1 MKVSLISLCQSFLIN
16 FSCCNCSIFSL
27 YVCKGDN
34 KIFILSL
41 IYVTHRLLLWSSIQG
56 STRIWKSCDFSPWTP
71 CEGRSK
77 GKIYLNEFAVW
88 SNAQVGLYKMKI
100 NVVQGP
106 GIFFIIPCIDTYK
119 KVDLRTVSFDVPP
132 QEVRHWSWVMIKT
145 SSMSIFKRDKVFI
158 KVHPSSAPLCSL
170 SQLILINGTRPVIGH
185 LTMTKCWVPCKV
197 QIAIRTKHLLRC
209 LVESP
214 SPWINEMNVSRCWLV
229 TPWLWLWMPWSTT
242 GSLIL
247 LWYQKLF

>member
-1 MKVSLISLCQSFLIN
+1 MCVKVIIKFL
-16 FSCCNCSIFSL
+16 SYL
-27 YVCKGDN
+27 W
-34 KIFILSL
+34 
-41 IYVTHRLLLWSSIQG
+41 YVTHSLLLWSSIQG